1 MKMEFNR
8 VILVGMAARVNIN
21 DMQCSNGKKGRQ
33 KRSLKCLYTET
44 LSQSH
49 DSVGLHYLAWL
60 RLCYCSLP
68 PSHVFCHSC
77 DSSTVWQCS
86 VLVTITVCA
95 GEILLAWTCCSVDG
109 RIIISF
115 HFGAPCVG
123 NLLADKGHP
132 KDGRIMVWSISILG
146 QSNQMILPSIYSM
159 HQTEEDDQ
167 SMVVLEN
174 LQLKRL
180 MWVKLENPVGEPS
193 TCVCIVM
200 DYESQW

>member
-1 MKMEFNR
+1 MKMESNR
-8 VILVGMAARVNIN
+8 VILVGMAVRVNIN

-33 KRSLKCLYTET
+33 KQSLKCLYTET

-60 RLCYCSLP
+60 RLCYRSLP

-86 VLVTITVCA
+86 VLITITVCA
-95 GEILLAWTCCSVDG
+95 GEVWLAWTCCSVDG

-132 KDGRIMVWSISILG
+132 KDGRIMVWSISILWYYLWFIACTK
-146 QSNQMILPSIYSM
+146 QKRMINRWWSWRICSWSVWCEWNWRIL
-159 HQTEEDDQ
+159 
-167 SMVVLEN
+167 
-174 LQLKRL
+174 
-180 MWVKLENPVGEPS
+180 
-193 TCVCIVM
+193 
-200 DYESQW
+200 